1 MVVAMELG
9 LATVEALD
17 CGVDVELSK
26 PERSSENLRLTVL
39 EVAGLSPCPIA
50 ARVEVMRTLDTTLD
64 DEGADVLVGAS
75 GKLTVGVI
83 WIKEVDSNVMA
94 GSVASGVP
102 ATLVK
107 VTAGWTDWNTDGERG
122 VTSSPVSAA

>member
-1 MVVAMELG
+1 MELG
-9 LATVEALD
+9 LATAEALD
-17 CGVDVELSK
+17 CTVDVKLSR

-39 EVAGLSPCPIA
+39 EVAGLSPFPIA
-50 ARVEVMRTLDTTLD
+50 TGVEVMRTLDTTLD
-64 DEGADVLVGAS
+64 DVGADVLVGAS
-75 GKLTVGVI
+75 GRLIVGVI
-83 WIKEVDSNVMA
+83 GIKEVDSNVIA

-122 VTSSPVSAA
+122 MTSSPVSAA